1 MYKQDD
7 FDRMIKSTLECG
19 EEEVPDGLWAGI
31 ESRLDAEVPAPAG
44 PFFGRSRAR
53 RTLAAFFG
61 LAAACVVAVLLLRPA
76 SLSTPADSIGI
87 ADGAE
92 GVVAY
97 ENTTAPTD
105 ADAAGTASEDLLS
118 SGESIAK
125 GVNATVAANSD
136 KGHNA
141 AGSTGISN
149 ASEVANAAG
158 TAISSDAAADPA
170 GSGIASGPENGN
182 VGTMQQPMQKK
193 DTGAAPHTEFQTNAE
208 DILFPDDGRNPER
221 RRLAIALTAN
231 ANSGGNI
238 GTSLYSVGFRTADI
252 QRFGGEKIIETEST
266 SFAPPVSVGI
276 GLRFALNRH
285 WAIGTGVI
293 YNYLGR
299 RYNGTYEYAGAL
311 DSESIKG
318 IWNSQHYIGIPL
330 NVYYSFAGTEKLN
343 FYIMAGG
350 TVEKCVGETHRF
362 AYYGHNMVF
371 RNSVAG
377 VQFSSGIGLGM
388 QYDFSDMVG
397 FYIEPSFRYFFRES
411 HQSRSIRT
419 MQPFEI
425 SCELGFRFN
434 LSR

>member
-1 MYKQDD
+1 MYEQDE

-31 ESRLDAEVPAPAG
+31 ESRLDAEVSAPAG
-44 PFFGRSRAR
+44 SFFGRSRTR
-53 RTLAAFFG
+53 RTLAAIFG
-61 LAAACVVAVLLLRPA
+61 FAAACAVAVLLLRPA

-92 GVVAY
+92 GAVAY
-97 ENTTAPTD
+97 ENTTAPTG
-105 ADAAGTASEDLLS
+105 ADAAGAPSEDLS
-118 SGESIAK
+118 PSGESLAK

-141 AGSTGISN
+141 AGATGISD
-149 ASEVANAAG
+149 AAG
-158 TAISSDAAADPA
+158 AAISSDAAANPA
-170 GSGIASGPENGN
+170 GSGIAAGSENGN
-182 VGTMQQPMQKK
+182 VGTTQKPMQKK
-193 DTGAAPHTEFQTNAE
+193 DTGAALHTEFQTNAE

-330 NVYYSFAGTEKLN
+330 NVSYSFAGTEKLN

>member
-19 EEEVPDGLWAGI
+19 EEKVPDGLWAGI
-31 ESRLDAEVPAPAG
+31 ESRLDAEVSAPAG
-44 PFFGRSRAR
+44 SFFGRSRTR
-53 RTLAAFFG
+53 RTLAAIFG
-61 LAAACVVAVLLLRPA
+61 LAAACAVAVLLLRPA
-76 SLSTPADSIGI
+76 FLSTPTDSIGI

-92 GVVAY
+92 GAVAY
-97 ENTTAPTD
+97 ENTTAPTG
-105 ADAAGTASEDLLS
+105 AD
-118 SGESIAK
+118 
-125 GVNATVAANSD
+125 AANSD

-141 AGSTGISN
+141 AGATGISD
-149 ASEVANAAG
+149 AAG
-158 TAISSDAAADPA
+158 AAISSDAAADPA
-170 GSGIASGPENGN
+170 GSGIAAGSENGN
-182 VGTMQQPMQKK
+182 VGTTQKPMQKK

-362 AYYGHNMVF
+362 AYYGHHMVF

>member
-1 MYKQDD
+1 MYEPDE

-31 ESRLDAEVPAPAG
+31 ESRLDAGTSAPES
-44 PFFGRSRAR
+44 PLFSRYRRR
-53 RTLAAFFG
+53 RTLAAIFG
-61 LAAACVVAVLLLRPA
+61 LAVACAVAVL
-76 SLSTPADSIGI
+76 SLYPGTLSDTTEPIDI

-92 GVVAY
+92 GALAY
-97 ENTTAPTD
+97 ENITPTD
-105 ADAAGTASEDLLS
+105 AEASEIVSEDLFLTGESVADWGNVPAAAASSDNGHHASQQFDLRTATDNEDIAGNTSDASDSPTGSGIPDGSENGNAGTAQEPL
-118 SGESIAK
+118 
-125 GVNATVAANSD
+125 
-136 KGHNA
+136 
-141 AGSTGISN
+141 
-149 ASEVANAAG
+149 
-158 TAISSDAAADPA
+158 
-170 GSGIASGPENGN
+170 
-182 VGTMQQPMQKK
+182 QKK
-193 DTGAAPHTEFQTNAE
+193 DMDAVSLTEFRTNAE
-208 DILFPDDGRNPER
+208 DILFPDDKTKPGRKR
-221 RRLAIALTAN
+221 IAVALTAN

-238 GTSLYSVGFRTADI
+238 GTNLYSVGFRTIDT
-252 QRFGGEKIIETEST
+252 QHFGGEKIIETEST
-266 SFAPPVSVGI
+266 SFAPPISVGI
-276 GLRFALNRH
+276 GLRFALNKH
-285 WAIGTGVI
+285 WSIGTGLI

-330 NVYYSFAGTEKLN
+330 NAYYSFAGTEKFD

-377 VQFSSGIGLGM
+377 VQFSAGLGLGM
-388 QYDFSDMVG
+388 QYDFSETVG

-425 SCELGFRFN
+425 NCELGFRFN